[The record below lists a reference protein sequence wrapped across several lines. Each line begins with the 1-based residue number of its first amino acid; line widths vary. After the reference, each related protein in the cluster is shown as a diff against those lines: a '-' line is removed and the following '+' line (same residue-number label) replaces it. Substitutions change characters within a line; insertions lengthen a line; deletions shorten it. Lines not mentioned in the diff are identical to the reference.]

1 MLMPGVSRKLFL
13 LFLVDLDDINLHSLL
28 PLQYT
33 CAIFKDLSL
42 LGVQADKK

>member
-13 LFLVDLDDINLHSLL
+13 LFLVDLDDINLHSSL